1 MARKRL
7 LVVVPALTVIAWMAV
22 QVFGLAIAGSVMHD
36 ASQAMDLWSGAKPP
50 TPEALAKLRDDLQRV
65 TYASDADVEELL
77 GLAYLRARRAEY
89 LDEARV
95 HLLNAL
101 RLRPGSPYTWANIV
115 TVDYRIGRTG
125 KEFENAL
132 VRAQELGP
140 YERDVQRAEAFFGLA
155 VWGEIGP
162 KAQAAVE
169 RSVAAGM
176 RRNPLEMLQIAQRR
190 GRLAVTCRHFAG
202 TPRLSDPKWSR
213 ICQSTEVSS

>member
-7 LVVVPALTVIAWMAV
+7 LVVVPALAIIAWMSV
-22 QVFGLAIAGSVMHD
+22 QVIGLASAGSVMHD
-36 ASQAMDLWSGAKPP
+36 ASKAMDLWSGAKPP
-50 TPEALAKLRDDLQRV
+50 TPETLAKLREDLQRV

-77 GLAYLRARRAEY
+77 GLAYLRAGSPEY

-101 RLRPGSPYTWANIV
+101 RLRPGSPYTWANLV
-115 TVDYRIGRTG
+115 TVDYRQGRTD
-125 KEFENAL
+125 KAFENAL

-155 VWGEIGP
+155 VWDEIGP

-176 RRNPLEMLQIAQRR
+176 KRNPLEMLQIAQRR
-190 GRLAVTCRHFAG
+190 GRLAVACRHFAG
-202 TPRLSDPKWSR
+202 TPRLPDPKWSR
-213 ICQSTEVSS
+213 ICQSTEVTS